1 MAEYNLYSRQFVGLL
16 FANMFFWMST
26 NFFLPVLPLFYH
38 AQGMPDQ
45 EIGLAVGA
53 FSLGAILLRIFA
65 GKAVDRYGSV
75 PVITV
80 GIIVSMIAIGCYA
93 FSTTFPTAAA
103 ARFIHGMG
111 ISSYGSAA
119 LTMATMLHGEQYAA
133 DALAMYTLFTMLGN
147 GIATSSAKWLYD
159 VGGIWAA
166 VAFGGT
172 ATFLSLALFPKHPR
186 LAIKPQKQEALPL
199 RQVVSNQGVLIP
211 TISVLAVNICFG
223 TTMTFLPL
231 LITSRGL
238 PGYGAFYVAYAVAV
252 IVSRFWVS
260 RLCTLL
266 SPEKLSWYLLLLNG
280 LTMFVIA
287 QAGGVGALLLAGT
300 GIGIGYGLAFPT
312 MATIVTA
319 HTQAANRGTAF
330 GFFTMAVDGGVAI
343 GAIAMGYV
351 AAWQGYTMVY
361 WVAGLYTVL
370 YALVY
375 RFWLYGALH
384 HLEHVSVSPA
394 HR

>member
-1 MAEYNLYSRQFVGLL
+1 MTAHNLYSRQFVGLL

-26 NFFLPVLPLFYH
+26 NFFLPILPLFYQM
-38 AQGMPDQ
+38 QGMPDQ

-53 FSLGAILLRIFA
+53 FSLGAILLRVFA

-75 PVITV
+75 PVISV
-80 GIIVSMIAIGCYA
+80 GIVVSIIAIGCYG
-93 FSTTFPTAAA
+93 FSTTFYTAAA

-119 LTMATMLHGEQYAA
+119 LTMATMLHGDQYAA
-133 DALAMYTLFTMLGN
+133 DALAMYTLFTMIGN

-159 VGGIWAA
+159 AGGIWLA
-166 VAFGGT
+166 VAFGGV
-172 ATFLSLALFPKHPR
+172 ATFLSLALFPKHPH
-186 LAIKPQKQEALPL
+186 LAVKPQKKEALPIC
-199 RQVVSNQGVLIP
+199 QVVSNEGVLIP
-211 TISVLAVNICFG
+211 TASVLAVNICFG

-238 PGYGAFYVAYAVAV
+238 PGYSAFYVAYAVAV
-252 IVSRFWVS
+252 IASRFWVA

-266 SPEKLSWYLLLLNG
+266 SPEKLSWYLLLVNG
-280 LTMFVIA
+280 GTMFVIA
-287 QAGGVGALLLAGT
+287 QAGGVGALLLAGI

-312 MATIVTA
+312 FATIVTS

-330 GFFTMAVDGGVAI
+330 GFFSSAVDGGVAV

-351 AAWQGYTMVY
+351 AAGWGYAMVY
-361 WVAGLYTVL
+361 WLAGVYTVVYAVIYRFFL
-370 YALVY
+370 YAP
-375 RFWLYGALH
+375 LH
-384 HLEHVSVSPA
+384 RLEHVSMSPA
-394 HR
+394 QR